1 MSSKKC
7 VLAYS
12 GGLDTSTIV
21 VWLGEQGYEV
31 HAVLVDVGQDEDL
44 EALREK
50 ALRLGAA
57 SAVIRD
63 AKPTMLRSVVPRA
76 IGLAATYEG
85 NYRLGTALARPFIA
99 LEQVKAAMQIDGTT
113 LVHGDSGVKGEK
125 GVKSS
130 GATLVHGATGKGNDQ
145 IRFEFAYRSL
155 APGSAV
161 LAPWKSWELSG
172 RREMIEYLRDHG
184 FDDDY
189 EVTKDYSF
197 DENLWHL
204 SVEGG
209 PLEDGSTDFD
219 IENVLGA
226 VADRFAVGPVGRSP
240 VGPIQV
246 AFEAG
251 VPIAVNGVSLPLGD
265 LISMLNH
272 DYRFAPWAW
281 DLVIENRFTG
291 IKSRGLYINPAAKLL
306 NTAVDALA
314 RTCLNKPTYDAYV
327 DLGRTYGT
335 LLYRGEYFSDQ
346 RLAAEAAA
354 QAILQRLNGTVTV
367 HPFPVPYVSRIDSDA
382 ALFRKALATFES
394 SDYAH
399 TDAKGFINLSWLT
412 SIGRSFVEDGDAGAV
427 EAGCPLGS
435 DVCADQRE
443 SSRRLV
449 PASV

>member
-1 MSSKKC
+1 MNSKTC

-21 VWLGEQGYEV
+21 VWLREQKFEI

-57 SAVIRD
+57 SAVVCD
-63 AKPTMLRSVVPRA
+63 AKPDMLRSVVPMA
-76 IGLAATYEG
+76 SALAATYED

-99 LEQVKAAMQIDGTT
+99 AEQVRVARQLD
-113 LVHGDSGVKGEK
+113 
-125 GVKSS
+125 

-155 APGSAV
+155 APNFPV
-161 LAPWKSWELSG
+161 LAPWKVWDIGG
-172 RREMIEYLRDHG
+172 REDMIQYLKSRD
-184 FDDDY
+184 FEDDY
-189 EVTKDYSF
+189 EVTKAYSF
-197 DENLWHL
+197 DENLYHL

-209 PLEDGSTDFD
+209 PLEDASAEFD

-226 VADRFAVGPVGRSP
+226 VTGRFAVGPVGCSEVSP
-240 VGPIQV
+240 ISIT
-246 AFEAG
+246 FECG
-251 VPIAVNGVSLPLGD
+251 VPVAIEGIPLPLGD
-265 LISMLNH
+265 VFKMLNQ

-306 NTAVDALA
+306 HVAVDALA
-314 RTCLNKPTYDAYV
+314 RTCLNKPTYDEYV
-327 DLGRTYGT
+327 QLGRAYGNI
-335 LLYRGEYFSDQ
+335 LYRGEYFSDQ
-346 RLAAEAAA
+346 REVVEAAA
-354 QAILQRLNGTVTV
+354 GAILRRLNGSVTV
-367 HPFPVPYVSRIDSDA
+367 HPFPVPYVSRIQSES
-382 ALFRKALATFES
+382 ALFRKALATFET

-399 TDAKGFINLSWLT
+399 ADANGFIKLSWLT
-412 SIGRSFVEDGDAGAV
+412 SVGRPFVEDNDGRIVETGSSAGF
-427 EAGCPLGS
+427 
-435 DVCADQRE
+435 DVCADQCE
-443 SSRRLV
+443 PSRGLV

>member
-1 MSSKKC
+1 MRSKKKKC

-21 VWLGEQGYEV
+21 VWLSEQDYEV

-44 EALREK
+44 EALRVK

-57 SAVIRD
+57 SAVVRD
-63 AKPTMLRSVVPRA
+63 AKPAMLRSVVPMA
-76 IGLAATYEG
+76 IALQAAYEG

-99 LEQVKAAMQIDGTT
+99 AEQVRAAKQLG
-113 LVHGDSGVKGEK
+113 
-125 GVKSS
+125 

-155 APGSAV
+155 APGFPV
-161 LAPWKSWELSG
+161 LAPWKVWELGG
-172 RREMIEYLRDHG
+172 REDMIGYLQAHG

-189 EVTKDYSF
+189 EVTKAYSF

-209 PLEDGSTDFD
+209 SLEDAAAEFD
-219 IENVLGA
+219 IEKVLGA
-226 VADRFAVGPVGRSP
+226 VTNRFAVGPVGCSAVSP
-240 VGPIQV
+240 VEVVFECGIPV
-246 AFEAG
+246 ALDG
-251 VPIAVNGVSLPLGD
+251 VPLPLGD
-265 LISMLNH
+265 ILKMLNQ

-306 NTAVDALA
+306 HVAVDALA
-314 RTCLNKPTYDAYV
+314 RTCLNKPTYDGYV
-327 DLGRTYGT
+327 ELGRTYGT
-335 LLYRGEYFSDQ
+335 MLYRGEYFSDQ
-346 RLAAEAAA
+346 RQIAEAAGRA
-354 QAILQRLNGTVTV
+354 VLERLSGRVTV
-367 HPFPVPYVSRIDSDA
+367 HPFPVPYVSRVCSEA
-382 ALFRKALATFES
+382 ALFRKTLATFES

-399 TDAKGFINLSWLT
+399 ADAKGFINLSWLT
-412 SIGRSFVEDGDAGAV
+412 SVGRPMVEDGDGVALETGYSAG
-427 EAGCPLGS
+427 P
-435 DVCADQRE
+435 DVCTDQRE
-443 SSRRLV
+443 SVRGLV